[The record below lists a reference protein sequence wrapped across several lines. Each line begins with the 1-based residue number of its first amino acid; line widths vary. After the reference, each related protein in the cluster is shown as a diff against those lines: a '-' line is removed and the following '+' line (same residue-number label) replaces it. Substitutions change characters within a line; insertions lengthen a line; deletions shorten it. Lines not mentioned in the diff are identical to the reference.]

1 MHAHFRPQEIAQVEA
16 HRRAILTRNR
26 RIQAIMNRFS
36 LCALGLCML
45 GVLALAASCAAPPS
59 PPPAAPL
66 ASAAPAASPAA
77 ADPAAPPP
85 PAAASGWAAMDFGE
99 RKRHMKNVVLP
110 RMKEVFVAFD
120 AARYGR
126 MTCVTCH
133 GEGAADGGFRMPN
146 PSLPKLPA
154 SPEGF
159 KRLSNEKPQMTQFM
173 LTKVKPMMAKL
184 LGLPELTPESRG
196 GFGCMACH
204 TK

>member
-16 HRRAILTRNR
+16 HRRAILARNR
-26 RIQAIMNRFS
+26 RIQAIMN
-36 LCALGLCML
+36 CVCVLGAP
-45 GVLALAASCAAPPS
+45 GVLAMLALVASCAAPPS
-59 PPPAAPL
+59 PPVAVPA
-66 ASAAPAASPAA
+66 ASAAAAAAAA
-77 ADPAAPPP
+77 ADPAAPQTA
-85 PAAASGWAAMDFGE
+85 AAASGWAAMDFGE

-110 RMKEVFVAFD
+110 RMKEVFVVFD
-120 AARYGR
+120 AARYGG

-146 PSLPKLPA
+146 PNLPKLPA